1 MIDLVV
7 INFREFIKE
16 NQNLRSVAQSL
27 YFFLTTHDEV
37 QSSSSDNCTQQYD
50 VRFLNLFEPELKL
63 MNTKPVIKN
72 KLKALLNELNIVYE

>member
-16 NQNLRSVAQSL
+16 NQNLRSVAHSL
-27 YFFLTTHDEV
+27 YFFLTTPDEV

>member
-1 MIDLVV
+1 MDLVV

>member
-7 INFREFIKE
+7 INFSEFIKE
-16 NQNLRSVAQSL
+16 NQNLGSVAQSL
-27 YFFLTTHDEV
+27 YFFLTTPDEV